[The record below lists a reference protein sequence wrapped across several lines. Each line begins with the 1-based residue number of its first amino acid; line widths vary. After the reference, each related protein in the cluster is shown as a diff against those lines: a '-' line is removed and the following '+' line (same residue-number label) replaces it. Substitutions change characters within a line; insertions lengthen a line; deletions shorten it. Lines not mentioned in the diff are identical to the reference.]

1 MSDAAQRVTTT
12 TATRAVIARAATVG
26 ALVHAFFGWGPLRA
40 PGMALAA
47 SPAGPASITGEPILT
62 ASDVRALVQRGWLE
76 RDDARALRILGPYGP
91 RVLEVEGVHLPDV
104 RIAHI
109 EALECA
115 LGRVAARHMGVAQFF
130 ADGLFRGG
138 AVSLTVLVDGETA
151 RALDRAF
158 DLHTIFPAV
167 VRTGGGG
174 GGSGGG
180 QEAHM
185 LFFLAGQGRLVMA
198 YDRGLTYAHPDG
210 AYSIF
215 GNRDYHISPFLRM
228 TIGLHG
234 GSPALLDIATADGP
248 AAPLRPFE
256 KRVLFLSPA
265 IHSLY
270 VHDRDVT
277 ADTSIIDR
285 KIRPP
290 PVEWREGQVK
300 GAARLQELGCPAEG
314 GWSGGRRVATD
325 TSR

>member
-1 MSDAAQRVTTT
+1 
-12 TATRAVIARAATVG
+12 
-26 ALVHAFFGWGPLRA
+26 
-40 PGMALAA
+40 
-47 SPAGPASITGEPILT
+47 LT

-76 RDDARALRILGPYGP
+76 RDDARTLRILGPYGP

-109 EALECA
+109 EALVCA

-138 AVSLTVLVDGETA
+138 SVSLTVLVDGETS

-167 VRTGGGG
+167 ARAGGG
-174 GGSGGG
+174 GGG

-198 YDRGLTYAHPDG
+198 YDRGLTYAHPDD
-210 AYSIF
+210 AYAIF
-215 GNRDYHISPFLRM
+215 GNRDYHVSPFLRM
-228 TIGLHG
+228 TIGLHRG
-234 GSPALLDIATADGP
+234 GPALLDIATAEGP
-248 AAPLRPFE
+248 ADPLRPFE

-290 PVEWREGQVK
+290 PVEWRQGPAK
-300 GAARLQELGCPAEG
+300 GGARLQELGCPADG
-314 GWSGGRRVATD
+314 GWWSGAADETPPSAR
-325 TSR
+325 